1 MRKILF
7 PFKSGVMR
15 RFLWVTVWCFISIL
29 WGGNEVI
36 DPHIENVLQG
46 NTEQASAA
54 LPELINTYPNHPGVM
69 YLQSLLEM
77 NGDTAVEMYKLIYK
91 NHPNSE
97 YADDAVMRI
106 GEYYYVSGLYIQ
118 SADWFKKM
126 PVYYPWSEHIERG
139 VNLFL
144 NCLIVAGSVDTAQF
158 YSQVFQK
165 RFPKME
171 VEERILTA
179 FDERENS
186 PVEPKK
192 QDKQKTIPL
201 PPSDNIQG
209 KYSLQVGA
217 FGSVMNANTAVKNLK
232 AGGYSPRVEEINNN
246 GKKLYAVRLG
256 YFNSSASAKRE
267 GDKLRMQLGY
277 DNIII
282 TNY

>member
-1 MRKILF
+1 MRNRIIC
-7 PFKSGVMR
+7 GV
-15 RFLWVTVWCFISIL
+15 FWCIISIL
-29 WGGNEVI
+29 WGGNQEI
-36 DPHIENVLQG
+36 DSYINGVLQG
-46 NTEQASAA
+46 EIEPARNI
-54 LPELINTYPNHPGVM
+54 LPELLNTYPNHPGVM
-69 YLQSLLEM
+69 YLQGLLEL
-77 NGDTAVEMYKLIYK
+77 NGDSAMDMYKMVYK
-91 NHPNSE
+91 QHPTSE

-118 SADWFKKM
+118 AADWLKKM

-144 NCLIVAGSVDTAQF
+144 NCLIVAGSLDTAQF

-179 FDERENS
+179 FSDREKA
-186 PVEPKK
+186 VTEKDIKAKK
-192 QDKQKTIPL
+192 QEKPEQPVK
-201 PPSDNIQG
+201 NKQG

-217 FGSVMNANTAVKNLK
+217 YGSIRNAHTAVKNLK
-232 AGGYSPRVEEINNN
+232 AGGYSPRVEEVHKN

-256 YFNSSASAKRE
+256 YFESSASAKQE